1 MMKQS
6 SIQIEEDHLCVISD
20 LHLGNPAFLRSDYL
34 KSFIMH
40 LAREHTSLCINGD
53 GVDLLQGT
61 TRKLV
66 KDLRSAVN
74 SFKDFISQGS
84 KKVYYVLGN
93 HDTHLEPYLAELGI
107 FSFTPFLEVISGGR
121 RIHIEHGHA
130 YDYRYNHFPKLFHN
144 LSKVLGKLLIISPN
158 LFHLFF
164 KIEWFFH
171 VRKNKKVNGSNS
183 VLVDAHGN
191 FSAARALFARGFDI
205 VILAHTHLHGLHVME
220 NGKIFANAGAWT
232 SGKLHYLEIKHGAIS
247 LKEWY

>member
-1 MMKQS
+1 MYNQKISKRLTFGCQQFQGVHIPGKQ
-6 SIQIEEDHLCVISD
+6 
-20 LHLGNPAFLRSDYL
+20 
-34 KSFIMH
+34 
-40 LAREHTSLCINGD
+40 
-53 GVDLLQGT
+53 
-61 TRKLV
+61 
-66 KDLRSAVN
+66 
-74 SFKDFISQGS
+74 

-107 FSFTPFLEVISGGR
+107 FSFTPFLEVVSGGR

-164 KIEWFFH
+164 KIEWYFH

-191 FSAARALFARGFDI
+191 FSAARELFARGFDI
-205 VILAHTHLHGLHVME
+205 VILAHTHLHGLQVME

-232 SGKLHYLEIKHGAIS
+232 SGKLHYLEIKQGAIS